1 MKNIWRIFP
10 ILLITFILPAHPVR
24 QTQAAFPNPFLVADL
39 NTVRQHSHPYPF
51 LSAGAAS
58 YFFTYNYSSNPSNE
72 NLPRLYQ
79 TDGTPQGTRVMK
91 FMDPGSPGDEPL
103 SALSALFGGWL
114 FFSAYDPENGYAV
127 WRTNSSPE
135 NTILVTREGSS
146 GASIPFTFQVFQEK
160 LYFAG
165 ESGIWYLETPTGQPQ
180 PLVETTT
187 GASTTQMMDLDDR
200 LVFSWVDPQHGTEL
214 WTSDGT
220 PAGTHILEDIFAGSG
235 SSSPSLGL
243 VFQNT
248 LYFKAQSYLEGEAL
262 WSYRPA
268 QNQLTRLLTLE
279 NMGTQPPLMTTMGDW
294 VYFFAYDWANG
305 KIFYRTNGLE
315 VQQVIKLS
323 GSNTQA
329 NMLGTLTRDSQ
340 SRVLFLTNDPDNEGG
355 LYSSNGTKEGTI
367 RLAGPLSYSS
377 GSTTYM
383 NGRFYFGAQ
392 DKTHGVELWQTDG
405 TAAGTGLVKDIYPG
419 PEGSLPNVFG
429 PCGSRVCFFADD
441 GVHGLE
447 PWSSDGTP
455 AGTQMLVDANPQS
468 DNADLYRI
476 QPAGG
481 RLYFIARDGT
491 HHNLYR
497 AAPAAA
503 GAELLHQN
511 VDPYDDNGVMAVID
525 DQLFYLEDQGEDGYN
540 LWRVAGATSQPT
552 LVKELGKMD
561 GNPAIEHIQALNQA
575 VYIPFGNHLWTSDGA
590 PDNTRV
596 LYDLANPI
604 NYLTAFDNRLV
615 FGAYNPTGWTILY
628 ASDGT
633 APTPTTLR
641 NIAGQIVN
649 SAQAGQNLFL
659 NLSTGP
665 DTHQLWQIDAATLTP
680 QQVAAPACLGNFGI
694 LSRLT
699 GVGDTLFFL
708 NLSADQTQ
716 MTLLETRGAQEGAE
730 CIWSANL
737 APDTAAWSDS
747 PMAVFQGKIFFEM
760 PGPDG
765 RRQLMMSD
773 GAAEGTQI
781 FPGMGL
787 PATMFQTVDDPLTGP
802 GGLFFQAATQANGS
816 ELWFW
821 DGTQSP
827 HLITDLN
834 PGIASSSPKILLA
847 ENDRL
852 YFTANNGLSGRELW
866 TLDTTQMPTV
876 R

>member
-1 MKNIWRIFP
+1 M
-10 ILLITFILPAHPVR
+10 T
-24 QTQAAFPNPFLVADL
+24 
-39 NTVRQHSHPYPF
+39 
-51 LSAGAAS
+51 
-58 YFFTYNYSSNPSNE
+58 NPS
-72 NLPRLYQ
+72 LPYLLCLV
-79 TDGTPQGTRVMK
+79 DG
-91 FMDPGSPGDEPL
+91 F
-103 SALSALFGGWL
+103 

-127 WRTNSSPE
+127 WRTNSSQE
-135 NTILVTREGSS
+135 NTILVTRDGSS
-146 GASIPFTFQVFQEK
+146 GAGIPFTFQVFQEK

-187 GASTTQMMDLDDR
+187 GASPTQMMDLDDR

-268 QNQLTRLLTLE
+268 QNQFTRLLTLE

-305 KIFYRTNGLE
+305 KVFYRTNGLE

-340 SRVLFLTNDPDNEGG
+340 SRVLFLTNDPDNEGW

-468 DNADLYRI
+468 GNADLYRI

-481 RLYFIARDGT
+481 RLYFIAQDGT

-497 AAPAAA
+497 ATPAAA
-503 GAELLHQN
+503 GVELLTRTSIRMTIM
-511 VDPYDDNGVMAVID
+511 GVMAVID

-540 LWRVAGATSQPT
+540 LWRVAGAANQPT
-552 LVKELGKMD
+552 LVKKLGKMD

-575 VYIPFGNHLWTSDGA
+575 VYIPFGSHLWTSNGA
-590 PDNTRV
+590 QDNTRI

-604 NYLTAFDNRLV
+604 NYLTTFDNRLV
-615 FGAYNPTGWTILY
+615 FGAYNPTGVTILY
-628 ASDGT
+628 TSDGT
-633 APTPTTLR
+633 APAPTSLG
-641 NIAGQIVN
+641 NITGQIVN

-665 DTHQLWQIDAATLTP
+665 DGHQLWQVDAATLTP

-699 GVGDTLFFL
+699 GVDDALFFL

-716 MTLLETRGAQEGAE
+716 MTLLETRGAQEGGRMYLERQSCAGYGSLE
-730 CIWSANL
+730 R
-737 APDTAAWSDS
+737 
-747 PMAVFQGKIFFEM
+747 Q
-760 PGPDG
+760 PDG
-765 RRQLMMSD
+765 R
-773 GAAEGTQI
+773 
-781 FPGMGL
+781 FPGKNLLRNPRPGWQAPADDERWRRRGNAAL
-787 PATMFQTVDDPLTGP
+787 PR
-802 GGLFFQAATQANGS
+802 
-816 ELWFW
+816 
-821 DGTQSP
+821 DG
-827 HLITDLN
+827 
-834 PGIASSSPKILLA
+834 
-847 ENDRL
+847 
-852 YFTANNGLSGRELW
+852 FTCQHVSGRGR
-866 TLDTTQMPTV
+866 PTGRDRV
-876 R
+876 VYSSRPRRKPTGASCGSGMAHNRHTSSQI